1 MNRTNIKV
9 EIRRLKKLQWSYETQ
24 DQIDNLN
31 HQLDREMS
39 VPRFLRL

>member
-24 DQIDNLN
+24 DQIDILN
-31 HQLDREMS
+31 HQLDREMG
-39 VPRFLRL
+39 VPLFLRL

>member
-9 EIRRLKKLQWSYETQ
+9 EIRRLKKLQWSYEMQ
-24 DQIDNLN
+24 DQIDILN
-31 HQLDREMS
+31 YQLDREMG